1 MNIDAGQARRGDIR
15 IDLLLIAGM
24 IAENSRVLDVGCGD
38 GALLHYLTHN
48 KKVDGRGIELSQAG
62 VNACVAQGL
71 SVIQGDADTDLSDY
85 PTRAFDYVVLSQ
97 TLPAV
102 RRPRDVLAEMLRIGR
117 RAIVSIP
124 NFGHWRVRLKLL
136 VDGRMPITDVL
147 HRQWYE
153 TPNAHFCTVKDF
165 RALCRDLD
173 VTILDQIPVDRYGRP
188 IRMPHPVFRSNL
200 FGEQAVFLL
209 TRRDEGNG

>member
-1 MNIDAGQARRGDIR
+1 
-15 IDLLLIAGM
+15 
-24 IAENSRVLDVGCGD
+24 
-38 GALLHYLTHN
+38 
-48 KKVDGRGIELSQAG
+48 
-62 VNACVAQGL
+62 
-71 SVIQGDADTDLSDY
+71 
-85 PTRAFDYVVLSQ
+85 VLSQ

-173 VTILDQIPVDRYGRP
+173 VAILDQIPVDRYGRP
-188 IRMPHPVFRSNL
+188 IRMPHPVFLSNL